1 MLSRKK
7 ERKAKGWLDHRE
19 RRFHFSRPALPTSV
33 KLEPKKT
40 WFHTHET
47 GRRYGTTSSPQ
58 KANSIQFEKCAVE
71 RDASRLG
78 EVVAPIDQIKSDSS
92 PILPGA
98 KSKARVQTTFAFLAH
113 YVLSDYVC
121 SLASRCERLL
131 GGGVEALVPFGQVLV
146 PAVTYRR
153 TSVPERSRN
162 KRTTASCLAQ

>member
-121 SLASRCERLL
+121 SFPDGSRVYLSHPTL
-131 GGGVEALVPFGQVLV
+131 PAYVEPPPPDISLIQWCHPLPPRVQ
-146 PAVTYRR
+146 
-153 TSVPERSRN
+153 
-162 KRTTASCLAQ
+162 